1 MAISEF
7 TDGSSVSDYA
17 ADAVTWALSEGI
29 LTGMG
34 DGILAPQGTAT
45 RAQAAAMLMRFVEA

>member
-1 MAISEF
+1 MAANLSF
-7 TDGSSVSDYA
+7 TQF
-17 ADAVTWALSEGI
+17 VTWALSEGI